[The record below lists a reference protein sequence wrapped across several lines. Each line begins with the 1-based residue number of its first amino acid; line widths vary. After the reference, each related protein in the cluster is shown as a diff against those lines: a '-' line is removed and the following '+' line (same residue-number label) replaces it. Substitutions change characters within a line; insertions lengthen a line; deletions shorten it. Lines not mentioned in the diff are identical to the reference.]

1 MQPNLLTNVLI
12 RENVI
17 TREGIDFLVDY
28 MKKAH
33 KEDLSV
39 FDPDKS
45 NETRGTE
52 WITDKTYRDTQ
63 ICPIDP
69 VFNEVQDLMRNL
81 VFNIINPFYEFEVKD
96 SEIPQLLYYGQGG
109 HYLPHIDGY
118 AEWMNPDGTKVWR
131 KSVDRDLSVVI
142 YLNDDFEG
150 GDFVFPD
157 LNIRVR
163 PKAGMMIAFPSTP
176 HYLHGV
182 EPVTKGER
190 CAIVCW
196 MKVKGFPG
204 IEDFEREF
212 QAKYGHMI
220 KGENNGK

>member
-1 MQPNLLTNVLI
+1 MQPNLLSYILI

-17 TREGIDFLVDY
+17 TKKGIEFLLDH
-28 MKKAH
+28 MKRSH

-45 NETRGTE
+45 NQTRSTE
-52 WITDKTYRDTQ
+52 WVTDKKFRDTQ
-63 ICPIDP
+63 ICKIEP
-69 VFNEVQDLMRNL
+69 VLNEVEDLMRNI
-81 VFNIINPFYEFEVKD
+81 VKNIINPFYDFEIRD
-96 SEIPQLLYYGQGG
+96 SEVPQLLHYGVGG

-118 AEWMNPDGTKVWR
+118 AEWLNPDGSKVWR
-131 KSVDRDLSVVI
+131 KSVDRDLSFVL

-163 PKAGMMIAFPSTP
+163 PKAGMMIAFPSTQ

-182 EPVTKGER
+182 EPVTKGTR
-190 CAIVCW
+190 YAIVTW
-196 MKVKGFPG
+196 MTVKGFPTMAD
-204 IEDFEREF
+204 EQRAF
-212 QAKYGHMI
+212 QEKYGHMI
-220 KGENNGK
+220 K